1 MDAFIVH
8 FGRSEKAETLQKI
21 EAALAALH
29 RAEENVDDDQQ
40 IAAVL
45 EAIRDAVCHHDK
57 IIVPVELPQAPIDAL
72 QKTDLQAG
80 TDFTLPEDL
89 HFQIRTL
96 RLPVG
101 KDVFAAFTSLE
112 EERKGE
118 EDSSTIAADLEEY
131 LQKVLFNPA
140 IEGVILNPWDKFF
153 YLSKQGVQMIFRA
166 NLPPVGENIFTIQT
180 MDITQADVE
189 CIVNAANNSLLGGG
203 GVDGAIHRA
212 AGPDLLKECRTL
224 HGCKTGE
231 AKITGGYR
239 LKAKYVIHTVGPVYS
254 GAAEDAKLLH
264 SCYWNSLEL
273 AREHGIHSI
282 AFPAISTGV
291 YGYPLRAATEIAL
304 KTVADW
310 MKVYPDVG
318 MSVLFACFDDR
329 TTNVY
334 REVWE
339 KLIQGGKR

>member
-1 MDAFIVH
+1 M
-8 FGRSEKAETLQKI
+8 
-21 EAALAALH
+21 
-29 RAEENVDDDQQ
+29 
-40 IAAVL
+40 
-45 EAIRDAVCHHDK
+45 IRK
-57 IIVPVELPQAPIDAL
+57 
-72 QKTDLQAG
+72 
-80 TDFTLPEDL
+80 
-89 HFQIRTL
+89 
-96 RLPVG
+96 
-101 KDVFAAFTSLE
+101 
-112 EERKGE
+112 
-118 EDSSTIAADLEEY
+118 
-131 LQKVLFNPA
+131 
-140 IEGVILNPWDKFF
+140 
-153 YLSKQGVQMIFRA
+153 
-166 NLPPVGENIFTIQT
+166 
-180 MDITQADVE
+180 MDITRADVE

-239 LKAKYVIHTVGPVYS
+239 LKAKYVIHTVGPVYR

-310 MKVYPDVG
+310 MKVYPDTG
-318 MSVLFACFDDR
+318 MAVLFACFDDR